1 MKSSGASVVG
11 VTGSV
16 GKSTTVATVVAC
28 LGPQRV
34 LRLTRPRTTAVG
46 LALDILNGLGSQR
59 VIVAEMQLDGPNQ
72 LQLLTRSAVP
82 TVGVITAI
90 GSAHLER
97 FGSRRE
103 IASAKLQ
110 MAELLAPQGNLVV
123 NADDPVL
130 TSWSSSREDVSVFRF
145 GMHESCDLVMLRP
158 RALRPYGECVFLG
171 PPPRASASSAHP
183 TTWLAQHGL
192 SSGGSVRCDSTW
204 CAVRGLMSLRRSR
217 RPRLLAG
224 SRPTRCSV
232 ARS

>member
-97 FGSRRE
+97 FGAGGRLHLRNC
-103 IASAKLQ
+103 KW
-110 MAELLAPQGNLVV
+110 P
-123 NADDPVL
+123 
-130 TSWSSSREDVSVFRF
+130 
-145 GMHESCDLVMLRP
+145 SCWPHR
-158 RALRPYGECVFLG
+158 GI
-171 PPPRASASSAHP
+171 
-183 TTWLAQHGL
+183 L
-192 SSGGSVRCDSTW
+192 SSTRTIPCSHL
-204 CAVRGLMSLRRSR
+204 GL
-217 RPRLLAG
+217 RLG
-224 SRPTRCSV
+224 RM
-232 ARS
+232 